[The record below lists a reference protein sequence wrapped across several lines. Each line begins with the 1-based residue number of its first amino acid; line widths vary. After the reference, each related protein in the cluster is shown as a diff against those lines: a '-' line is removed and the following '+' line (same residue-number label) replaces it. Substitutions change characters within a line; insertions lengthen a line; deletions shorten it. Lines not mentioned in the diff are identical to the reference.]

1 MNYIILS
8 DRAEKQ
14 IEDSYNELCRGF
26 DYYGTRS
33 SYIEELLLFDG
44 ELQIRNRAENG
55 GNFSLLGKNC
65 SLTMRRDNRH
75 PDSFYALSF
84 SFYKDE
90 NIYLEHLAQTIT
102 LNGEWEIISYRE
114 AGDIDDDEADDIE
127 DILSVI
133 KKSKKEYY
141 EFEDKWKLWDTYN
154 SKLEEIT
161 RKKNESTKC
170 KVIKVVLE
178 NNVFILTLDKLDEA
192 YVKGEIV
199 SIILS
204 SLEKPKRLGEI
215 ISVNSKEKTI
225 EVESKDW
232 ELIESIRTN
241 KQGKIVGTI
250 LIDYG
255 THSRLKRQKYA
266 LERLFDNEAANPNLK
281 EVLMG
286 EFEYKRIDLTKVS
299 KEEISRLF
307 GSNLRQKKAFNG
319 AICADDIFLI
329 QGPPGTGKTTIITE
343 LVKHFTSKGER
354 ILVSSETNIAVDN
367 VLERIRYKDNVVA
380 VRLGN
385 EERVGEGSLTY
396 LPDRIAGRIVNEA
409 KRKLDE
415 FDYGD
420 YDIKRYIESIK
431 KEYDDKT
438 IKLKNEMSDIRRSL
452 PQAIS
457 PNELWEKITDYE
469 NLVLELNER
478 YIELNESR
486 QKNKELEA
494 EKSEL
499 LSKLH
504 TLQARADLAHSSIA
518 ETSFIDIEREV
529 RITELENEIMKLN
542 SLVKN
547 LEGKISLLDY
557 SGKSGRY
564 ERRWKRAERNKA
576 VLMDYFEKE
585 GSFNTIIHQ
594 AKDTIADFIF
604 LCQQVESIEKHR
616 DDNISKAKSEF
627 LHKESL
633 LRKSKEIRKE
643 WKGILSGRGIYEV
656 IEKNYLNQTNVIF
669 ATCTGIASA
678 DNGHFATMDYD
689 SVIVDEA
696 AKCNTLDLLIPLVMG
711 KKIILVG
718 DHKQL
723 YPMLETENLK
733 EELTKEEL
741 DKLKENTL
749 FKDLFENKVPE
760 EYRIMLNHQY
770 RMPFEISEFVS
781 NRFYDG
787 NLESEKEKNIKTS
800 LVWIEVNE
808 SEEESSGSS
817 FINKKEAELIVSLV
831 KKLDLRAKNKTELG
845 IICIY
850 KAQAMYIKNMLSTI
864 PLSNLSWECSSVDAF
879 QGKEKD
885 IIIFDIVR
893 TNGCNDFTADENRT
907 NVAISR
913 TKEELFI
920 VGNVKIQLHTKAALF
935 KELYKYIEK
944 NGRVYNENYVK
955 E

>member
-14 IEDSYNELCRGF
+14 IEESYNELREKF
-26 DYYGTRS
+26 NYPYVLS
-33 SYIEELLLFDG
+33 SYKEELLFFDG

-55 GNFSLLGKNC
+55 GNFSILGKNC
-65 SLTMRRDNRH
+65 SLTVKRDNRH

-84 SFYKDE
+84 SFYNDKSQ
-90 NIYLEHLAQTIT
+90 YLKHFAQTIT
-102 LNGEWEIISYRE
+102 VHGEWEIISYKDAR
-114 AGDIDDDEADDIE
+114 DIDDDEADDIE

-154 SKLEEIT
+154 SKLKEIT

-170 KVIKVVLE
+170 KVINVILE
-178 NNVFILTLDKLDEA
+178 NNVFMLTLDKLDEA

-215 ISVNSKEKTI
+215 ISVSSKENTI

-232 ELIESIRTN
+232 DFIETIRTK
-241 KQGKIVGTI
+241 KQGEITGTI

-255 THSRLKRQKYA
+255 TESRLKRQEYA
-266 LERLFDNEAANPNLK
+266 LKRLFDNETANPTLK
-281 EVLMG
+281 EILMG
-286 EFEYKRIDLTKVS
+286 EFDYKRIDLSKVS
-299 KEEISRLF
+299 KEISSLF
-307 GSNLRQKKAFNG
+307 DFNSIQEEAFNG
-319 AICADDIFLI
+319 AVCADDIFLI
-329 QGPPGTGKTTIITE
+329 QGPPGTGKTTIITG

-354 ILVSSETNIAVDN
+354 VLVSSETNIAVDN
-367 VLERIRYKDNVVA
+367 VLERIRYNENVVA
-380 VRLGN
+380 LRLGN
-385 EERVGEGSLTY
+385 EERVGEGSLPY
-396 LPDRIAGRIVNEA
+396 LPDRIAKSIVNEA

-431 KEYDDKT
+431 KEYDDKA
-438 IKLKNEMSDIRRSL
+438 IKLKNEMSDIRCTL

-494 EKSEL
+494 KKSEI

-504 TLQARADLAHSSIA
+504 TLQARADLAHSSVA

-529 RITELENEIMKLN
+529 RTTELEKEIMRLN
-542 SLVKN
+542 SLVKD

-564 ERRWKRAERNKA
+564 ERRWKRAEKNKA
-576 VLMDYFEKE
+576 VLMDYFNKK

-594 AKDTIADFIF
+594 AKEALTNFTS
-604 LCQQVESIEKHR
+604 LCQQAESIEKRR
-616 DDNISKAKSEF
+616 DDNISKAKSTF

-633 LRKSKEIRKE
+633 LKKSREIRKE
-643 WKGILSGRGIYEV
+643 WKEILSGRGIYEV

-678 DNGHFATMDYD
+678 DNGDFATMDYD
-689 SVIVDEA
+689 CVIIDEA

-723 YPMLETENLK
+723 YPMLETKNLE
-733 EELTKEEL
+733 EELTREEL
-741 DKLKENTL
+741 DKLKDHTL
-749 FKDLFENKVPE
+749 FKDLFENKVPK

-781 NRFYDG
+781 DRFYDG

-817 FINKKEAELIVSLV
+817 FINKKEAEIIVNLV

-850 KAQAMYIKNMLSTI
+850 KAQALYIKNMLSTVT
-864 PLSNLSWECSSVDAF
+864 LSNLSWECSSVDAF

-893 TNGCNDFTADENRT
+893 TNVCNDFMADENRT
-907 NVAISR
+907 NVAMSR
-913 TKEELFI
+913 TKEELFV
-920 VGNVKIQLHTKAALF
+920 VGNIKIQLQPKAALF